1 MQPQW
6 TQNIKQ
12 ESCLSY
18 NHVPLVWVE
27 KAQIPQGSELA
38 WGRDKTKSSFLLKQ
52 SGFLLRLKPDLS
64 ISQEI
69 TGKANNPTS
78 LTNIYVKS
86 HIWS

>member
-52 SGFLLRLKPDLS
+52 SGFL
-64 ISQEI
+64 
-69 TGKANNPTS
+69 
-78 LTNIYVKS
+78 
-86 HIWS
+86 